1 MTTVLQQQLKANTSQ
16 RETMDRVNLLVKLMM
31 LKPQMLKE
39 APILLD
45 AEEWIIQMEKLLYYV
60 MPSRGQG
67 TIGDPHIRRRG
78 QTFVE
83 SGQEG
88 ADYGRILDLVGS
100 FH

>member
-1 MTTVLQQQLKANTSQ
+1 
-16 RETMDRVNLLVKLMM
+16 MDRVNLLVILMM

-45 AEEWIIQMEKLLYYV
+45 AEEWIIQMENLLYYV
-60 MPSRGQG
+60 IPSGGKG
-67 TIGDPHIRRRG
+67 TIGVHIRRRG

-88 ADYGRILDLVGS
+88 ADYGGILDLVGS